1 MNMATAVKMPQA
13 ERSGSPPN
21 LLLVVLCLLLT
32 IGLLMMT
39 SASLEIA
46 GSQYGDSF
54 YYFKRQ
60 LLFVGIG
67 LGVLVITLHIPMRFW
82 YRMGYPL
89 LLVSVCLLWLVLY
102 VGKNVGGSVRWLD
115 LGVFNLQP
123 SEMAK
128 VFVVLFTAAYLERHI
143 EKVRERWLALFILL
157 GLVSV
162 AVGLI
167 LLEPDHGISGIMVV
181 TVFCMIFLAGIK
193 IGRLMMM
200 LTLGIVALV
209 SYAQMKSYEYLIAR
223 FQSFLEPCAPE
234 YVYSSGYQLCQALI
248 GFGRGEWYGVGLGS
262 SIQKLYFLPEA
273 HNDFLLAII
282 GEELGLL
289 GVAAVILLF
298 CLLVGKG
305 FSIAGKAQQSG
316 NLFNGFVAYGIS
328 LLFAG
333 YSLYHI
339 GMNIGLL
346 PTKGLTLPFLSYGG
360 SNLIMACFQLAL
372 LLRIQFETTAA
383 TRLSQRLPA

>member
-193 IGRLMMM
+193 IGRLIVM

-305 FSIAGKAQQSG
+305 FSIA
-316 NLFNGFVAYGIS
+316 
-328 LLFAG
+328 
-333 YSLYHI
+333 
-339 GMNIGLL
+339 
-346 PTKGLTLPFLSYGG
+346 
-360 SNLIMACFQLAL
+360 
-372 LLRIQFETTAA
+372 
-383 TRLSQRLPA
+383 